1 MDEHFS
7 FDPVNDDDDFNILA
21 LVEHTAHAILLAR
34 ERELRQYGISSRL
47 AAALIAI
54 RAMDNNATPTD
65 VSRWLLREPHTITE
79 LLNRM
84 DRDGYIH
91 RHQDR
96 HKKNVVRIAMTEK
109 GREAYLDSLKRDSY
123 HKMAASLTDAE
134 RKELRRILTKV
145 WKTALDE
152 VKSEGSWARMAAN
165 HLCETSGA
173 VE

>member
-21 LVEHTAHAILLAR
+21 LVEHSAHAILLAR

-47 AAALIAI
+47 AAALIVI
-54 RAMDNNATPTD
+54 RALDNNATPTD
-65 VSRWLLREPHTITE
+65 ISRWLLREPHTVTE

-91 RHQDR
+91 RYQDR
-96 HKKNVVRIAMTEK
+96 QKKSVVRVAMTEK
-109 GREAYLDSLKRDSY
+109 GREAYHDSLKRDSY
-123 HKMAASLTDAE
+123 HTIAACLTDAE
-134 RKELRRILTKV
+134 RDELRRILTKV

-152 VKSEGSWARMAAN
+152 VKSEGTWARMATN
-165 HLCETSGA
+165 HLQSTSEA
-173 VE
+173 TD